1 MNTLQRA
8 MWWLAAA
15 TAFLYVAS
23 GSLGVFLYVTE
34 RQAQNNTARALCTF
48 RNDVASRVQVSEQFL
63 KDHPH
68 GLDGITP
75 ALIKNSLKGQRAT
88 LASLKTLDC
97 PPPEVL
103 P

>member
-15 TAFLYVAS
+15 TAFLYLAG

-34 RQAQNNTARALCTF
+34 RKAQHNTAKALCTF
-48 RNDVASRVQVSEQFL
+48 RNDLSTRVHTTEKFL
-63 KDHPH
+63 IDHPQ
-68 GLDGITP
+68 GLDGLIP
-75 ALIKNSLKGQRAT
+75 ALLRSSLKNQRGTLNSLKH
-88 LASLKTLDC
+88 LDC